1 VLGILAVL
9 VATAGWFF
17 GLGPGAPVEI
27 PGVSGKPVSE
37 AQSILQAQG
46 LNFRIEEA
54 FNEEL
59 EAGVAIGT
67 DPPAPEQIRRFET
80 LTLLVSRGP
89 QLFPVPSV
97 TGMTVEQA
105 QTELTE
111 ANLAAGDVTEAFDE
125 EVPSGQVI
133 GQQPAAEEQ
142 LRRNTPVDLTVSK
155 GPEPFAVPDVT
166 GLSRDKATAALE
178 DAGLTVE
185 ITPEAQFHRDV
196 PEGNIAAQNPAQGNV
211 IRGDTVTLTL
221 SKGPRM
227 VHVPNLVGQQA
238 DDARRQLEEL
248 GFEVEINEILGG
260 FFGTVRVQDPV
271 DESIPEGSVITL
283 TVV

>member
-1 VLGILAVL
+1 
-9 VATAGWFF
+9 
-17 GLGPGAPVEI
+17 
-27 PGVSGKPVSE
+27 
-37 AQSILQAQG
+37 
-46 LNFRIEEA
+46 
-54 FNEEL
+54 
-59 EAGVAIGT
+59 
-67 DPPAPEQIRRFET
+67 
-80 LTLLVSRGP
+80 
-89 QLFPVPSV
+89 
-97 TGMTVEQA
+97 MTVEQA